1 MIKGGRI
8 SFILFKTFAKEDK
21 MRRKIKRILS
31 IWLCILVGLTSSV
44 IALYANASSE
54 NSENEIFNEMLE
66 RAETI
71 VNYEWVPTQRIDV
84 WNENPYNG
92 KMYFEAG
99 ETVVGMPY
107 TLFTRE
113 IVSDSLLSLE
123 QYKNVVS
130 SNYSATAKCYSVN
143 NYPERTGPVFGS
155 CCATFVSEVFG
166 GKFMLGADPRY
177 DGIGGIQSSP
187 YGTTI
192 TNVKLSDVKLGDA
205 LSESGGSH
213 IIWVG
218 GMTEDTITIY
228 EQTPPV
234 ARKVTI
240 NKSSVTSDGYL
251 IYNYKSDGSPYI
263 YNVVTRSD
271 DLLDGD
277 SGYEQSDKYSVPIYS
292 FTVNTG
298 KTLVYKTING
308 EAKVNKIYDTDL
320 CTINKLYSNGWC
332 HVKFPLDA
340 GGYDTGYVNTSVF
353 FDFDAEKKEFYIP
366 NQTETYSRSNLV
378 DDIGYVGAG
387 DTVYLLNQT
396 ETAVQVMYPL
406 ITGGYKVGWISISAV
421 NYTLSYNAN
430 GGINPPTNQNA
441 SIESQILISTDIPE
455 RSGYTFLGWSESAS
469 SSLVSLQPGDPITL
483 NSDLTLYA
491 VWRKDQSQETVLGD
505 VNGDGIVNS
514 SDVSV
519 LRTYLVNFDYIEGK
533 STVTV
538 SPGADINGD
547 GVINGKDL
555 IRLRKFIKE

>member
-1 MIKGGRI
+1 MQ
-8 SFILFKTFAKEDK
+8 
-21 MRRKIKRILS
+21 RKKRILGFC
-31 IWLCILVGLTSSV
+31 LCILIGLTSSM
-44 IALYANASSE
+44 IALYANAASE
-54 NSENEIFNEMLE
+54 NSKNEIFNKMLA
-66 RAETI
+66 RAEAI
-71 VNYEWVPTQRIDV
+71 VNYEWVPTQRIDI

-107 TLFTRE
+107 TLFTSE

-123 QYKNVVS
+123 QYKNVAS
-130 SNYSATAKCYSVN
+130 SNYSATAKCYSVR

-166 GKFMLGADPRY
+166 GKFMSGADPRY

-205 LSESGGSH
+205 LSESDGSH

-271 DLLDGD
+271 ELLDGD

-320 CTINKLYSNGWC
+320 CTIKKLYSNGWC
-332 HVKFPLDA
+332 YVEFPLDA

-353 FDFDAEKKEFYIP
+353 FDFDAEKKEVYVP

-406 ITGGYKVGWISISAV
+406 IAGGYKVGWIPISAI
-421 NYTLSYNAN
+421 NCTLSYDAN

-441 SIESQILISTDIPE
+441 SIGSQILISTDIPE

-469 SSLVSLQPGDPITL
+469 SDSASCQPGEQITL

-491 VWRKDQSQETVLGD
+491 VWRKT
-505 VNGDGIVNS
+505 N
-514 SDVSV
+514 
-519 LRTYLVNFDYIEGK
+519 Y
-533 STVTV
+533 
-538 SPGADINGD
+538 
-547 GVINGKDL
+547 
-555 IRLRKFIKE
+555 